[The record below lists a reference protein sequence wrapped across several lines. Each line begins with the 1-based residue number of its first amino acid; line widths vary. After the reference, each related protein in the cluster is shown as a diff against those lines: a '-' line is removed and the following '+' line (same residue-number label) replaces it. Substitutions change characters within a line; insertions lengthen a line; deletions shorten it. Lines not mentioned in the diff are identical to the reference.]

1 MRVILVS
8 LGLLVALL
16 LTASGCGGGAVTSE
30 PTPAP
35 TVTTTATLPPSPSPT
50 PTPAHVGSTVT
61 ISSGSQAIAVKLVRA
76 ISTRWVGFLGEG
88 GPVVGGVTFEG
99 SGKWIVVRLHFK
111 NTGTTRYTS
120 QVANWSWL
128 QAKLRNGQMRR
139 TEAAGED
146 ADFDNTYDINTN
158 YTDAQGPTNAGQ
170 LVLTA
175 GHGTYWDVA
184 FAVGTKTKGV
194 SFTYQ
199 GPGNIKATW
208 VLKP

>member
-1 MRVILVS
+1 MRVILAS
-8 LGLLVALL
+8 LGLLAIVLIL
-16 LTASGCGGGAVTSE
+16 IESGCGNSHANV
-30 PTPAP
+30 PPAPAP
-35 TVTTTATLPPSPSPT
+35 TVTVTTTPTPVPSPA
-50 PTPAHVGSTVT
+50 PAHVGSIVT
-61 ISSGSQAIAVKLVRA
+61 ISSGSQAIAVKLVRV
-76 ISTRWVGFLGEG
+76 IPTRWVGFLGEG

-99 SGKWIVVRLHFK
+99 SGKWIVVRLHFE
-111 NTGTTRYTS
+111 NTGTARYAS

-128 QAKLRNGQMRR
+128 RAKLKSGQVKNV
-139 TEAAGED
+139 EAAGED
-146 ADFDNTYDINTN
+146 ADFNNTYNINAN
-158 YTDAQGPTNAGQ
+158 YSDAQGPTNTGQ